1 MTRWLILLLVPA
13 AALALGAALVPS
25 GLEQAFMFMHDREYT
40 KAAESFQ
47 AKWENGNRTREVANA
62 LAELHVREG
71 NPTRAA
77 DILVEF
83 ISANPADTQALAR
96 LAEIFR
102 DDQQRNRYIA
112 TLERLYELK
121 KETGILHA
129 LQKLYELAGR
139 EDDQIRT
146 LETIVHAGDAE
157 LPDMVTLADLLSARN
172 PKRSIEVLY
181 NAFRRWPK
189 DVTVDTAQTMTALA
203 TGEDRPD
210 LVRTVIMPWL
220 ATRKSF
226 RDVEPIAVSL
236 TAERL
241 DSLALEAV
249 KGSAAFAAAD
259 PQTVVLAARLESR
272 AGQQV
277 PAYTRLKALLD
288 RQKLPPK
295 GDDVFIETALLAGKP
310 GEAVAHVLKRGP
322 ANLPFWL
329 QSWFVAKLKDAG
341 NTDAL
346 KAISTRYETDSS
358 PAALFLRAHV
368 ALASGQKDEA
378 KTLAQSAA
386 TSINDVP
393 AAIAMAGLMAELGN
407 TAAARKLMHDYAPGP
422 DHVSLDELAPAT
434 SIALTLRELAIAMPM
449 AVKLREQ
456 RPGTVSDILYARALG
471 LAGKADDALAILDEL
486 DVWSEAREIATFE
499 VLKGAGRN
507 TELQTRLLERLDSG
521 ETTLQQRTTYVFEL
535 NGFKSLS
542 EKVPDDVAGI
552 LEDDLEADKAL
563 ASPRLARIELLGKV
577 NGEMALPYAL
587 DAAEQD
593 PAAASYIYL
602 QLLKRL
608 NRMGEAAPYIA
619 SVLPDISDDKLRKSL
634 LQEWLAAGVTRAAL
648 PYLRELADSGDRQWF
663 YACDEALRKLGPA
676 RERVAFLTAYARRTD
691 LDPEFRRQLASQILD
706 VGGKQVALELFKQ
719 DAEDAPPRSKAVEQ
733 VLFLWG
739 PRPPREGIDWLLQRA
754 RKGEPQDR
762 AGWLTRLV
770 DANAASE
777 ALPLA
782 AEWYQS
788 GDDSVTEVLA
798 TSLEQLRRKGEL
810 QSLLKQ
816 EASRNPDARRA
827 ASLAA
832 AGESLGLLD
841 EALVLY
847 ERAAATD
854 PAWFKAAGRT
864 ALYAGKPARAIAL
877 LRKVDT
883 TRSRDAD
890 FACIFAE
897 AHYQSRQ
904 KTEALRLYEDC
915 LGLARKMTTDRPKSV
930 RYQMMALARLQRD
943 DEAEALL
950 AKAGDGDLK
959 ADYAAI
965 LLDRGDT
972 GRAALFMA
980 KDNPR

>member
-1 MTRWLILLLVPA
+1 LTRWLILLLVPA
-13 AALALGAALVPS
+13 AALALGTALVPS

-83 ISANPADTQALAR
+83 ISGKPADTQALAR

-102 DDQQRNRYIA
+102 DDQQRNKYIA
-112 TLERLYELK
+112 TLERLHELK
-121 KETGILHA
+121 KDTGILHA
-129 LQKLYELAGR
+129 LKKLYELAGR
-139 EDDQIRT
+139 EEDQIRT
-146 LETIVHAGDAE
+146 LEAIVHGGAAE
-157 LPDMVTLADLLSARN
+157 LPDMVTLAELLSARN

-181 NAFRRWPK
+181 NVFRRWPK
-189 DVTVDTAQTMTALA
+189 DITVDTAQTMTALA

-249 KGSAAFAAAD
+249 KASAAFATSD

-288 RQKLPPK
+288 RQNLPPK

-310 GEAVAHVLKRGP
+310 DEAVTHVLKRGP

-346 KAISTRYETDSS
+346 KSIATRYEADSS

-368 ALASGQKDEA
+368 ALASGRKDEA
-378 KTLAQSAA
+378 KTLAQQAA

-393 AAIAMAGLMAELGN
+393 AAIAMAGLMSELGN
-407 TAAARKLMHDYAPGP
+407 TAAARKLVHDYAPGP
-422 DHVSLDELAPAT
+422 DHVALDDLAPAT
-434 SIALTLRELAIAMPM
+434 AIALTLRELTIAMPM
-449 AVKLREQ
+449 AEKLREQ

-471 LAGKADDALAILDEL
+471 LSGNADEALAILDDL

-507 TELQTRLLERLDSG
+507 TELQTVLLARLDSG
-521 ETTLQQRTTYVFEL
+521 DTTLQQRTSYVFEL
-535 NGFKSLS
+535 NSFKSLS
-542 EKVPDDVAGI
+542 VKVPDDVEGI

-563 ASPRLARIELLGKV
+563 ASPRLARIEFLGKL
-577 NGEMALPYAL
+577 NGAIALPYAL

-602 QLLKRL
+602 HLLKRL
-608 NRMGEAAPYIA
+608 NRRQDAAAYIE
-619 SVLPDISDDKLRKSL
+619 SVLPDIPDERLRQSL
-634 LQEWLAAGVTRAAL
+634 LQEWIAVGVTRPAL
-648 PYLRELADSGDRQWF
+648 AYLRGLAESGDRQWF
-663 YACDEALRKLGPA
+663 YAFDEALRKLGPPG
-676 RERVAFLTAYARRTD
+676 ERVAFLTAYAQRPD
-691 LDPEFRRQLASQILD
+691 LDPKFRGQLASQILD

-719 DAEDAPPRSKAVEQ
+719 DAEGAPPRSKAVEQ

-754 RKGEPQDR
+754 RSGAPQDR

-782 AEWYQS
+782 AEWYQA

-798 TSLEQLRRKGEL
+798 TCLEQLRRKAEL
-810 QSLLKQ
+810 QSLLRQ
-816 EASRNPDARRA
+816 EVLRNPVAKRA
-827 ASLAA
+827 ARLAA
-832 AGESLGLLD
+832 AAESLGLLD

-847 ERAAATD
+847 ERAANTE
-854 PAWFKAAGRT
+854 PAWLKAAGRT

-883 TRSRDAD
+883 TRNRDAD

-904 KTEALRLYEDC
+904 KIEALRIYEDC
-915 LGLARKMTTDRPKSV
+915 LDLSRKMATDRPKSV

-943 DEAEALL
+943 DEAEDLL
-950 AKAGDGDLK
+950 SKSGDSDLR

-972 GRAALFMA
+972 ERAALFMA

>member
-1 MTRWLILLLVPA
+1 VTRWLILLLVPV

-47 AKWENGNRTREVANA
+47 AKWEKGNRTREVANA

-121 KETGILHA
+121 KDTGILHA

-146 LETIVHAGDAE
+146 LETIVRAGAAE

-189 DVTVDTAQTMTALA
+189 DITVDTAQTMTALA

-249 KGSAAFAAAD
+249 KASGAFAAAD
-259 PQTVVLAARLESR
+259 PQSVVLAARLESR

-295 GDDVFIETALLAGKP
+295 GDDVFIETALLSGKP
-310 GEAVAHVLKRGP
+310 DEAVAHVLKRGP

-346 KAISTRYETDSS
+346 RAVATKYEADTS

-368 ALASGQKDEA
+368 ALASGQKAEA
-378 KTLAQSAA
+378 KTLAQRAA

-393 AAIAMAGLMAELGN
+393 AAIAMAGLMAELGD
-407 TAAARKLMHDYAPGP
+407 TTAARKLMHDYAPGP
-422 DHVSLDELAPAT
+422 DHVTLDDLAPAT
-434 SIALTLRELAIAMPM
+434 AIALTLRERSIAMPM
-449 AVKLREQ
+449 AEKLREQ

-471 LAGKADDALAILDEL
+471 LSGKAEEALAILDDL
-486 DVWSEAREIATFE
+486 DAWSEARETATFE

-521 ETTLQQRTTYVFEL
+521 DTTLQQRTAYVFEL

-542 EKVPDDVAGI
+542 VKVPDDVAGI

-563 ASPRLARIELLGKV
+563 ASPRLARIELLGKF

-593 PAAASYIYL
+593 PAAATYIYL

-608 NRMGEAAPYIA
+608 NRPREAAPYIE
-619 SVLPDISDDKLRKSL
+619 SVLPDISDERLRQSL
-634 LQEWLAAGVTRAAL
+634 LQEWITVGVTRPAL
-648 PYLRELADSGDRQWF
+648 HYLKELADSGDRQWF
-663 YACDEALRKLGPA
+663 YACDEALRKLGPVS
-676 RERVAFLTAYARRTD
+676 ERVAFLTAYARRTD
-691 LDPEFRRQLASQILD
+691 LDPEFRGQLASQILD

-754 RKGEPQDR
+754 RKGAPQDR
-762 AGWLTRLV
+762 AAWLTRLV

-798 TSLEQLRRKGEL
+798 TCLEQLRRKGEL
-810 QSLLKQ
+810 QSLLRQ
-816 EASRNPDARRA
+816 EASRNLDARRA
-827 ASLAA
+827 ARLAT

-847 ERAAATD
+847 ERAAANE
-854 PAWFKAAGRT
+854 PVWFKAAGRA
-864 ALYAGKPARAIAL
+864 ALYAGKPARAVSL
-877 LRKVDT
+877 LRKVDAS
-883 TRSRDAD
+883 RSRDAD

-904 KTEALRLYEDC
+904 KSEALRLYEDC
-915 LGLARKMTTDRPKSV
+915 LGLSRKMTADRSKSV

-950 AKAGDGDLK
+950 SKSGDSDLK